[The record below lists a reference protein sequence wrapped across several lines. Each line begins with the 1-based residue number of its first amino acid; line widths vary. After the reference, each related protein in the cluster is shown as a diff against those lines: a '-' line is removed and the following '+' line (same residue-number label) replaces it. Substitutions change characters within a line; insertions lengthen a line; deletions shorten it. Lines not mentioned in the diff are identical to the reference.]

1 MASVSSVTINMPA
14 ATVEALL
21 AGNFSLYAFK
31 AVEAFPSGGSPLVWQ
46 ATQEI
51 MQVVEIQWSDQ
62 VQAYTSQSS
71 IQINNQITPG
81 FTTNIAPG
89 QTLQVGSSGSGSVT
103 GSGGDGAIAIANQS
117 SSMMTCGIAQSGSP
131 LCAFLLQGNTTQRIT
146 PLDKVVFMFSTA
158 TVSAGTVIT
167 QALSNAILIDLQQN
181 KSAQVSFDIN
191 NGWSGGGSS
200 TQNVAANANLTALLI
215 LKE

>member
-51 MQVVEIQWSDQ
+51 MQVVEIQWSDEIE
-62 VQAYTSQSS
+62 AYTSQSS

-81 FTTNIAPG
+81 FTVPDASPFVFASVTSGDVEIFFNDAEAAMKEYSAFAARPKPVVLAHGPTSCTTRPSRFIRCA
-89 QTLQVGSSGSGSVT
+89 GSSADSVLPNPIASRVSPRAACFVRPSTSGAS
-103 GSGGDGAIAIANQS
+103 
-117 SSMMTCGIAQSGSP
+117 
-131 LCAFLLQGNTTQRIT
+131 R
-146 PLDKVVFMFSTA
+146 
-158 TVSAGTVIT
+158 
-167 QALSNAILIDLQQN
+167 
-181 KSAQVSFDIN
+181 
-191 NGWSGGGSS
+191 
-200 TQNVAANANLTALLI
+200 
-215 LKE
+215 